1 MDWGWIARLFD
12 PYERQARIAPA
23 LLVCLPVIVTAG
35 AWFPA
40 GFAGAQLASGS
51 IVAYLGIAILATFAR
66 DAGKRVEPTLF
77 KSWGGMPTTLLLR
90 HRDSAV
96 DATTKQ
102 RIHALLGAR
111 IPGIRFPSAEE
122 EAHSPEAADQVYA
135 SATAWLR
142 ERTRDTKKFPLVL
155 AENIGYGFRRNTFG
169 VRRFA
174 LWVTLGILLLNAIG
188 VAGTAG
194 PNLTQLSAATI
205 AAILITVALLLFWFG
220 LVRAS
225 WVKEAAFAYAH
236 RLLAACDSPFLAE
249 STDAKART
257 KPAVVKR

>member
-40 GFAGAQLASGS
+40 AFTGAQLASGS

-66 DAGKRVEPTLF
+66 DAGKRVEPALF
-77 KSWGGMPTTLLLR
+77 NSWGGTPTTLLLR
-90 HRDSAV
+90 HRDSTL

-102 RIHALLGAR
+102 RIQAVLGAR
-111 IPGIRFPSAEE
+111 IPGIHLPSAAE
-122 EAHSPEAADQVYA
+122 EARSPEAADDVYA
-135 SATAWLR
+135 SAIAWLR
-142 ERTRDTKKFPLVL
+142 ERTRETKKFPLVL

-169 VRRFA
+169 VRRPA
-174 LWVTLGILLLNAIG
+174 LSVALGALVLNIIG
-188 VAGTAG
+188 VAWTIG
-194 PNLTQLSAATI
+194 PNLSQLSATTI
-205 AAILITVALLLFWFG
+205 AAILITVALLMFWFG
-220 LVRAS
+220 LVREP

-236 RLLAACDSPFLAE
+236 RLLAACDSPFLTE
-249 STDAKART
+249 SANAKVRT
-257 KPAVVKR
+257 KPAPL